1 MLVINCSM
9 VKGLTIDFH
18 KSWDDPKFLLLP
30 KCLNC
35 HLLKMHRNY
44 TTHMINYVACVVW
57 SRMLFASV
65 FLPATPRSGHRRYC
79 FEVHS
84 SVCLSVLCLLG
95 ICLQIV
101 NSFSISGMDEAMLFK
116 FGKWVEYGRVHPG
129 GEKFPLKGVWSGSL
143 DPFKNFKPLQYFW
156 NGWSYTV

>member
-1 MLVINCSM
+1 MLHVLYDLECYLPLCFYRPRHEVGIAGI
-9 VKGLTIDFH
+9 VL
-18 KSWDDPKFLLLP
+18 KS
-30 KCLNC
+30 
-35 HLLKMHRNY
+35 
-44 TTHMINYVACVVW
+44 IAV
-57 SRMLFASV
+57 
-65 FLPATPRSGHRRYC
+65 
-79 FEVHS
+79 
-84 SVCLSVLCLLG
+84 SVCLYCVCLLG

-156 NGWSYTV
+156 NG